1 MIDDIIPLSNN
12 KSKEKVVVKNSNKQA
27 VVKSSSKQAVVK
39 NDSRKTVVKNSSKQA
54 KVKNDSKQAVVN
66 NDSADDIDSYD
77 NRKTIAAGT
86 TSIPYDDSPV
96 DRVKLRKNKKRRVRS
111 GATEFHSKLNKQ
123 QGIPQL
129 LYEEFDESPDEE
141 IIIEKVPEVKSY
153 KWIIVIVVATVF
165 AVGTAGY
172 FIYKYFKNKPK
183 ANVYNDDIFD

>member
-12 KSKEKVVVKNSNKQA
+12 KSKTKTVVKNESKKTAAKAA
-27 VVKSSSKQAVVK
+27 VKAVVK
-39 NDSRKTVVKNSSKQA
+39 NDSKKTVVKNSGKQTM
-54 KVKNDSKQAVVN
+54 VNDDVVI
-66 NDSADDIDSYD
+66 DDYD
-77 NRKTIAAGT
+77 NRKTITT
-86 TSIPYDDSPV
+86 TSVPYDDSPI

-123 QGIPQL
+123 QGTPQL

-165 AVGTAGY
+165 AVGIAGY